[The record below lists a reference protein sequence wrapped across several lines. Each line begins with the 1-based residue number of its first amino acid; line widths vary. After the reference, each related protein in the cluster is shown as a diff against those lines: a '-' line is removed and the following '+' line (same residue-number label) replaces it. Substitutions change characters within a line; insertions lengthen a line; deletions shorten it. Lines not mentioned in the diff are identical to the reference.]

1 MKRVIAALLGGI
13 FTIFP
18 TNAQHR
24 YTLDECVKEAI
35 NNNWAL
41 RNANNRIKIADEQKK
56 EALTNYFPTI
66 SATGGGFIADKGLIE
81 MNMGGQTMSM
91 AKDGIAIGAMAMQ
104 PIFAGGQIING
115 NKLAK
120 VGEESSR
127 LQLQLTENEI
137 RLNTENYFW
146 QIVML
151 KQKLHTLDQVEAY
164 VERARVDAQ
173 AAIDAGIRNRNDLL
187 QVQLRKNEMRTAHIQ
202 VENTLSLCHE
212 LLAQYMGHAN
222 DSIQIAYSFTE
233 ENYPMPDNPRSLFT
247 PAEQALLQT
256 SEYQLLEKQVDA
268 ENLQYKLAIGKQ
280 LPTVAVGG
288 AYVFNNVL
296 DKSQNNVMGMVTVSV
311 PISSWWGGSHAIK
324 RSKLSVQNA
333 ENDRQNQSEQ
343 LVIRIHKAW
352 NDLNDAYKQIAIAK
366 ESIEQSEENLRLNSD
381 YYQAG
386 TATIS
391 DLLDAQTLYQQSCD
405 KYVEAF
411 THFELKKCEYLQA
424 TGR

>member
-1 MKRVIAALLGGI
+1 MKRIIAALLGGI

-104 PIFAGGQIING
+104 PIFAGGQIVNG

-202 VENTLSLCHE
+202 VENTLSLYHE

-222 DSIQIAYSFTE
+222 DSIQIAYSFTK
-233 ENYPMPDNPRSLFT
+233 ENYPMPDNPHSLFT

-296 DKSQNNVMGMVTVSV
+296 DKSQNNVMGMVTVSI